1 MNNKALNFLKI
12 LSYAVFSIWVLL
24 GVLTFLSI
32 YYGMTGFVINIVMGC
47 VFILIGL
54 YLFLKAKNIL
64 ALFYS
69 FNRFTINKNT
79 NIINTQFKKMIFF
92 ENIFILLSL
101 LIGLIF
107 LTAIFSRVFS
117 EKLPVF
123 GWIFFTRTVSK

>member
-1 MNNKALNFLKI
+1 MSNKTLNFLKA
-12 LSYAVFSIWVLL
+12 LSYAVFTVWVLL
-24 GVLTFLSI
+24 GVFTFLSI
-32 YYGMTGFVINIVMGC
+32 YYGMTGIIINIVMGA

-92 ENIFILLSL
+92 ENIFMLLSL
-101 LIGLIF
+101 VIGLIF
-107 LTAIFSRVFS
+107 LTAIFSRMFS

-123 GWIFFTRTVSK
+123 G

>member
-24 GVLTFLSI
+24 GGLTFLSI

-123 GWIFFTRTVSK
+123 G